1 MLTTHKAIKP
11 LIQISKQDTL
21 NINII
26 FRIIPPLQI
35 CSSEELAGNLL
46 SCILRIS
53 RYIFRNYKKLQKDCC
68 QTHQQKKKKKDKITT
83 LKSCH

>member
-35 CSSEELAGNLL
+35 YSSEELAGNLL

-53 RYIFRNYKKLQKDCC
+53 RYIFRNCKKLGKNCC
-68 QTHQQKKKKKDKITT
+68 QTHQKKKKRYKITT
-83 LKSCH
+83 LKSCP